1 MVGETRCSCTYII
14 YGSNWLLLML
24 AYPALAS
31 SYHSKIN
38 LMTSRIQFNTQNS
51 LVAQA
56 NHMLVNLMAP
66 YNLYVGI
73 LHHTCAFSTHKSNFP
88 SWK

>member
-1 MVGETRCSCTYII
+1 
-14 YGSNWLLLML
+14 ML
-24 AYPALAS
+24 AYPSLAS

-66 YNLYVGI
+66 YNVTWVYCIIYIPVHFLRTNQIFLRESVSGETI
-73 LHHTCAFSTHKSNFP
+73 
-88 SWK
+88 